1 LAAVWLVGCVLT
13 LFHWYAAFI
22 VFHADGAILLTA
34 AVVGGV
40 MVTLAAAGFAG
51 LGFAFRTIM
60 PLLYRVRG
68 RWAWA
73 AGVYVLGTIGAFG
86 AGVVNFRIT
95 SNQVEPITRWEGSDW
110 LYLVGG
116 ACYALAAAFFLP
128 GSRVRLGALGATAAL
143 AAGGLYATWSAA
155 QPPTLDEW
163 ITANGVD
170 GALLQVGG
178 PPPGYTLR
186 VVSASAV
193 DFRARYEGPR
203 SVRLHLGVERTG
215 HDTPRID
222 VGGHPVL
229 PIRVKDDGGG
239 RQLVTYESGYEYQD
253 LRLRRDGLVYT
264 VTMERFH
271 GDLSAARHILSTIR
285 LATDTELGNL
295 VELPM
300 RQ

>member
-1 LAAVWLVGCVLT
+1 L
-13 LFHWYAAFI
+13 YAAFI
-22 VFHADGAILLTA
+22 AFHAGRAILLTA

-40 MVTLAAAGFAG
+40 MVTLAAAAFAG

-60 PLLYRVRG
+60 PLLYRARG
-68 RWAWA
+68 RWAWT

-86 AGVVNFRIT
+86 AGAVNFKI
-95 SNQVEPITRWEGSDW
+95 NRWEGGDW
-110 LYLVGG
+110 LYPVGG
-116 ACYALAAAFFLP
+116 ACYALAATFLLP
-128 GSRVRLGALGATAAL
+128 GIRVRLCALGAAAAL
-143 AAGGLYATWSAA
+143 AIGGSYAAWSAA
-155 QPPTLDEW
+155 QPPALDEW

-170 GALLQVGG
+170 RALMQVGG

-186 VVSASAV
+186 VVGASAV

-203 SVRLHLGVERTG
+203 SVRLHLGVERSG

-222 VGGHPVL
+222 ASGYPVL

-271 GDLSAARHILSTIR
+271 GHLSAARHILSTIR
-285 LATDTELGNL
+285 PATDTELGDL

-300 RQ
+300 RR